1 MTDINIP
8 GLVSIIVF
16 YLLILIVGLWAGW
29 NKRKMNSN
37 TEGAMLANRD
47 MGSFVGIMTM
57 TATWVSSYN
66 KYLECKLF
74 N

>member
-37 TEGAMLANRD
+37 TEGAMLANRNMD
-47 MGSFVGIMTM
+47 TFVGIMTM
-57 TATWVSSYN
+57 TATWVSSYDASI
-66 KYLECKLF
+66 F
-74 N
+74 